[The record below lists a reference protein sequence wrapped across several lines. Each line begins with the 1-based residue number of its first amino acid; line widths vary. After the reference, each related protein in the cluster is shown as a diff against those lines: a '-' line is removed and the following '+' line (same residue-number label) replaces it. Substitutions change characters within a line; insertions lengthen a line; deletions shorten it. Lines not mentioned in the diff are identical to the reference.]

1 MTTDKLKQQLG
12 NYKWSLLV
20 AVLLLVMIAFGYK
33 LARMVDD
40 GQALKVASQAQT
52 IALLVNDNN
61 DYVTRVNQLDVALQL
76 AQLEKQALAE
86 TLNSVESEQAQLLEQ
101 LAFYQR
107 IMAPETTQDGFVIE
121 GVEITPMPSANQYQL
136 RFVVLQQSQN
146 KAVVK
151 GKLAISIGGEQ
162 DEKSMTVSTETLGFI
177 QQDIEYRFKYFQAIN
192 TTFTLPDNFSPSTIS
207 LSTTVYQYNTRRGS
221 FSKSVEWDEAFS
233 ANNSLEDAQ

>member
-162 DEKSMTVSTETLGFI
+162 DEKSMTVSTETPGFI
-177 QQDIEYRFKYFQAIN
+177 QQDIE
-192 TTFTLPDNFSPSTIS
+192 LS
-207 LSTTVYQYNTRRGS
+207 LIHI
-221 FSKSVEWDEAFS
+221 
-233 ANNSLEDAQ
+233 